1 MRVGFLIAAGVLL
14 IGGVVYV
21 ATRVGDPPG
30 TAPSAVGRADANPEP
45 SGLSTELHDTEPRV
59 PAETGKSVDAPPAEA
74 APEPE
79 MRPEDDLLPADQL
92 VVNAGASGAEAGV
105 TAGSEFFERKYA
117 GRDAKVRRQAF
128 DRLRSIHDAHA
139 AGTEDKERALT
150 EAQLLSILAEL
161 DWLKSN
167 PGS

>member
-1 MRVGFLIAAGVLL
+1 MRVGLLIASGVLL

-21 ATRVGDPPG
+21 VTRVGDPRG

-59 PAETGKSVDAPPAEA
+59 PVETGGSGEAHAAEPAA
-74 APEPE
+74 EPE
-79 MRPEDDLLPADQL
+79 MRPEDDLVPADQL
-92 VVNAGASGAEAGV
+92 VVDPTASGVEAGA
-105 TAGSEFFERKYA
+105 TAGSDFFERKYA
-117 GRDAKVRRQAF
+117 GRDAKVRRRAF
-128 DRLRSIHDAHA
+128 DRLRSIYDAHA
-139 AGTEDKERALT
+139 AGTEDRERALT